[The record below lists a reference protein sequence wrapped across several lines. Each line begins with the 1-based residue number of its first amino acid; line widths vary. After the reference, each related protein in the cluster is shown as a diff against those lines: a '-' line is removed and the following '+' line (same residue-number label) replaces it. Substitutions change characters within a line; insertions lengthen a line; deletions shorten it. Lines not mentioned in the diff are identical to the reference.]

1 MFPFV
6 QIIEDDNILADIF
19 KFKQFLLK
27 FEIKVKKRVILFAI
41 FGSSCIL
48 S

>member
-1 MFPFV
+1 MK
-6 QIIEDDNILADIF
+6 DADNILANVF
-19 KFKQFLLK
+19 NFKQVSLK
-27 FEIKVKKRVILFAI
+27 YEIKVKKRVILFAI